1 LGSCN
6 KAYYPDRS
14 QFLHDGA
21 EVPTVDLGRYKSVQE
36 RPGQDST
43 LGIGMAISGGGSRA
57 ANFGIGIMLGLEK
70 IRHQNGQNALL
81 EVDYLSTVSGG
92 GFAGGAYINALY
104 EHNDQGRDDEFS
116 LSSYVERDIRQSLS
130 HSYTGVL
137 LRATLNPRLWFSY
150 IDDGDALERAI
161 DDYVLGYRSRN
172 GFFGNKR
179 SLLLSDVFIP
189 ANSSQPVRYPMLI
202 TNSTVLNTMT
212 IFPFT
217 PDILDL
223 YNVCGYTH
231 RMQHEREEEL
241 DVFSIP
247 LAVGIKASGS
257 FPVLI
262 SNSTLFSAF
271 HDERRYLHLID
282 GAMTDNIGYYTA
294 LEVLQQDESPRKV
307 IFVVD
312 ADASGSRFTF
322 SEKRGAISSL
332 KVLAR
337 LPSSGLDARRATL
350 VKDILAVCEKQQI
363 TPIFFSFNQLLIDNE
378 APVPESIDIET
389 EQGRLIHKLS
399 AAQPLDDAEEQILY
413 ELLTYI
419 GTKYT
424 IEKDEQQLLFLA
436 GQYLV
441 KSQEAA
447 ILSALGWE

>member
-1 LGSCN
+1 
-6 KAYYPDRS
+6 
-14 QFLHDGA
+14 
-21 EVPTVDLGRYKSVQE
+21 
-36 RPGQDST
+36 
-43 LGIGMAISGGGSRA
+43 
-57 ANFGIGIMLGLEK
+57 
-70 IRHQNGQNALL
+70 
-81 EVDYLSTVSGG
+81 
-92 GFAGGAYINALY
+92 
-104 EHNDQGRDDEFS
+104 
-116 LSSYVERDIRQSLS
+116 
-130 HSYTGVL
+130 
-137 LRATLNPRLWFSY
+137 
-150 IDDGDALERAI
+150 
-161 DDYVLGYRSRN
+161 
-172 GFFGNKR
+172 
-179 SLLLSDVFIP
+179 
-189 ANSSQPVRYPMLI
+189 
-202 TNSTVLNTMT
+202 
-212 IFPFT
+212 
-217 PDILDL
+217 
-223 YNVCGYTH
+223 
-231 RMQHEREEEL
+231 
-241 DVFSIP
+241 
-247 LAVGIKASGS
+247 
-257 FPVLI
+257 
-262 SNSTLFSAF
+262 
-271 HDERRYLHLID
+271 
-282 GAMTDNIGYYTA
+282 MTDNIGYYTA